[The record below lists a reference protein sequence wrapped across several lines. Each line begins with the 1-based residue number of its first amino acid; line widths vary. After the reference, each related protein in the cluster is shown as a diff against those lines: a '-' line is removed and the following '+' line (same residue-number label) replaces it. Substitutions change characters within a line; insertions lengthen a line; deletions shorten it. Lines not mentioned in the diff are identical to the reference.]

1 MKINFPHPLIIML
14 LFVLLAGI
22 STYFINS
29 GMFEREI
36 DENSGR
42 SIVIAGSFHEVE
54 DQNASVYDMLLSV
67 PEGIILG
74 ADILVLI
81 LLIGGSFY
89 VIEKTGALH
98 IGIEALIYTFRKRQF
113 LLLLFL
119 GLVFALCGATFG
131 MQEEVIAL
139 VPVLLILAKKLHYDV
154 RSILALS
161 LGAAIVGASCS
172 PINPFGS
179 LLSLQIADLELEDG
193 IWFKSFIFF
202 GIVLSWIFFHIWNG
216 KIKTKEQTQLKFKPV
231 FISTRKKIILII
243 MTLGILSMGWGIT
256 QKDWGFNEM
265 SALFFVVGFSCG
277 IIGNLGIN
285 GTAKAFTEGFGEMI
299 FAGVI
304 VGLARSIYIILENS
318 AIIDPLIQGLFTPL
332 EGLPSQLAA
341 IGMYVAQILIHIP
354 VPSTSGQAVL
364 TTPLTAPL
372 TDLLGISRH
381 IAVLSY
387 QYPAGFMDLMTP
399 TNGGMMAVIAAAGIN
414 YKDWIAYLWKSWL
427 LLMVL
432 GLISV
437 ILGIIYFA

>member
-1 MKINFPHPLIIML
+1 MKRNFPHPLIIML
-14 LFVLLAGI
+14 LFILIAGI
-22 STYFINS
+22 STYFIDS
-29 GMFEREI
+29 GVFEREI
-36 DENSGR
+36 DESTGR
-42 SIVIAGSFHEVE
+42 EIVIAGSFHEVE
-54 DQNASVYDMLLSV
+54 DQNASIYDILLAV

-113 LLLLFL
+113 LLLFFL

-139 VPVLLILAKKLHYDV
+139 APVLLILAKKLHYDI

-161 LGAAIVGASCS
+161 LGTALVGGACS

-179 LLSLQIADLELEDG
+179 LLSLKIANLELGDG
-193 IWFKSFIFF
+193 LWFKSLVFIF
-202 GIVLSWIFFHIWNG
+202 IVFSWILYHIWNG
-216 KIKTKEQTQLKFKPV
+216 KIKNVDQPTLEFKPV
-231 FISTRKKIILII
+231 FISTRKKIILFI

-265 SALFFVVGFSCG
+265 SALFFLIGFSCG

-285 GTAKAFTEGFGEMI
+285 GTAKAFTEGFGELI

-318 AIIDPLIQGLFTPL
+318 AIIDPLIQGLFSPL
-332 EGLPSQLAA
+332 EGLPTQLAA
-341 IGMYVAQILIHIP
+341 IGMYFAQGVIHIP

-372 TDLLGISRH
+372 SDLLGISRH
-381 IAVLSY
+381 IAVMSY
-387 QYPAGFMDLMTP
+387 QYPAGFMDLLTP
-399 TNGGMMAVIAAAGIN
+399 TNGGMMAVIAAAGVN
-414 YKDWIAYLWKSWL
+414 YKEWFSYILKSWL
-427 LLMVL
+427 FLMVL

-437 ILGIIYFA
+437 ILGIVYFA